1 MPVLCKIH
9 RGDFIES
16 MHVGFV
22 VVVDAKG
29 EIVYSNGDP
38 HYLTCVRSALKPF
51 QASALVKA
59 GAAKKFDLSKDE
71 LALMCASHNGEI
83 IHVKTAM
90 SILKKIGYDMSYYEC
105 GTHSPYDKDS
115 KKELLQNNKK
125 PNPLHNNCSGK
136 HAGML
141 SLANYLKEDPK
152 GYINEDHP
160 VQIKIMEQVKRFS
173 ELEEFPIAIDGCS
186 APVPFLPLYNIA
198 LMYQKLA
205 SNDYDELNILYDAI
219 ISNPY
224 HIAGKDRFDTEF
236 IKAMNGNAVTKI
248 GGEGVRG
255 LGIRT
260 ENGEVYGIAI
270 KIIDGNQRCNPK
282 ATIAVLKELKLIN
295 DTQLQALHSYNN
307 KILQNHCGKEV
318 GSIEVEL

>member
-51 QASALVKA
+51 QASALVRA
-59 GAAKKFDLSKDE
+59 GAAKKFDFSKDE

>member
-1 MPVLCKIH
+1 MPILCKIH

-16 MHVGFV
+16 MHVAFV

-29 EIVYSNGDP
+29 EIVYSNGDA

-51 QASALVKA
+51 QASASVKA
-59 GAAKKFDLSKDE
+59 GVVKHFNFTNEEIS
-71 LALMCASHNGEI
+71 LMCASHNGED
-83 IHVKTAM
+83 IHVNTAM
-90 SILKKIGYDMSYYEC
+90 SMLQKIGYDISYYEC
-105 GTHSPYDKDS
+105 GAHSPYDKDS
-115 KKELLQNNKK
+115 KKALLYNKEK

-152 GYINEDHP
+152 GYTNEDHP
-160 VQIKIMEQVKRFS
+160 VQMKIMEQVKRFS

-205 SNDYDELNILYDAI
+205 SNAYDELNILYDAI

-224 HIAGKDRFDTEF
+224 HIAGKNRFDTDF
-236 IKAMNGNAVTKI
+236 IQVMNGNAITKV

-255 LGIRT
+255 LGIRNP
-260 ENGEVYGIAI
+260 NGDAYGIAI

-295 DTQLQALHSYNN
+295 DKQLEALHSYDNI
-307 KILQNHCGKEV
+307 ILQNHRGIEI
-318 GSIEVEL
+318 GSIQVEL